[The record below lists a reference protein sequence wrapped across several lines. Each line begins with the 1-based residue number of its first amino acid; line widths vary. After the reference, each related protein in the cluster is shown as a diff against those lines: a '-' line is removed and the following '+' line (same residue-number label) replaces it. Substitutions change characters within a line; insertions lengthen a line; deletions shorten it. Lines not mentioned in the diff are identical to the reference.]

1 VTLRTLIVDD
11 EPLARRRL
19 RQLLQSAADVAV
31 VGESEDGPSAVASVR
46 RLEPDLILLD
56 VQMPGMDGFD
66 VIAELGPAECPAV
79 VFVTAFDRYAV
90 RAFEVHAID
99 YLLKPFDRARLD
111 LALARA
117 RQLVAGDRTL
127 TRRLAALVTD
137 LQAKRPLSRLVVK
150 DGDRVYFVRVDDVAW
165 FEAVGHYVCLHAGGQ
180 SPVIRDTLAHLESRL
195 DPERFVRVHRSAILN
210 IDHMKELRPAFR
222 GEFVIELRD
231 GTRLTSSRGCADRL
245 RQLLKHR

>member
-1 VTLRTLIVDD
+1 LIVDD

-19 RQLLQSAADVAV
+19 RQLLQTAADVAV
-31 VGESEDGPSAVASVR
+31 VGECEDGPSAVASVR

-66 VIAELGPAECPAV
+66 LVAELGLECPAV
-79 VFVTAFDRYAV
+79 VFVTAYDRYAV
-90 RAFEVHAID
+90 KAFEVHAID

-111 LALARA
+111 VALARA

-127 TRRLAALVTD
+127 TRRLAALVID

-150 DGDRVYFVRVDDVAW
+150 DGERVYFVRADDVSW

-180 SPVIRDTLAHLESRL
+180 SPLIRDTLAHLESRL

-210 IDHMKELRPAFR
+210 VEHIKELRPAFR

-231 GTRLTSSRGCADRL
+231 GTRLNSSRGCADRL